1 MNEVFSMVQGE
12 FGKAV
17 VVEFR
22 HSLVLHAHS
31 EIQIGYWLEG
41 GQCQG
46 SVADESVVYDE
57 SHAVGVNC
65 FQAHDLVKNSNEKSS
80 LMLMLYF
87 HESWFDQ
94 HIGSQGEPVIFSS
107 AQLVTTPEIRAQ
119 CAELMRKI
127 RASCATMT
135 TSLEQDIKHLM
146 QLTIASNSKA
156 VCLLSMHKRRKIMD
170 PRMRIALSYLK
181 ERYADPHVLK
191 NLNNIAGVSRS
202 RLYQLFKNKLQSSP
216 QLILNALRLDL
227 ASTLMSNP
235 KLDMSAVSSNS
246 GFSTPANFSR
256 FFRAHRGITPSVHKK
271 AMAAMPAAQALKLS
285 T

>member
-1 MNEVFSMVQGE
+1 MNAVFSMVQGE

-65 FQAHDLVKNSNEKSS
+65 FQAHDLVKNPNQKPS

-94 HIGSQGEPVIFSS
+94 HFASQGGPVIFSS
-107 AQLVTTPEIRAQ
+107 AQLATTTEIREQ
-119 CAELMRKI
+119 CAEVMQKI

-135 TSLEQDIKHLM
+135 TCLEQDIKYLA
-146 QLTIASNSKA
+146 QLTIDSNAQA
-156 VCLLSMHKRRKIMD
+156 VCLLSMHKRRKILD
-170 PRMRIALSYLK
+170 PRMCTALNYLREK
-181 ERYADPHVLK
+181 FADPHVLK

-256 FFRAHRGITPSVHKK
+256 FFRAHRGITPSMHKK
-271 AMAAMPAAQALKLS
+271 AMAVMPAAQALKLS

>member
-12 FGKAV
+12 FGKAL

-41 GQCQG
+41 DQCQG
-46 SVADESVVYDE
+46 SVADECVVYDE

-65 FQAHDLVKNSNEKSS
+65 FQAHDLVKNPNEKPS

-94 HIGSQGEPVIFSS
+94 HIVSQGEPVIFSS
-107 AQLVTTPEIRAQ
+107 AQLATTTEIREQ
-119 CAELMRKI
+119 CAEVMQKI

-135 TSLEQDIKHLM
+135 TCLEQDIKHLA
-146 QLTIASNSKA
+146 QLTIDSNAQA

-170 PRMRIALSYLK
+170 PRMCTALNYLREK
-181 ERYADPHVLK
+181 FADPHVLK

-271 AMAAMPAAQALKLS
+271 AMAAMSAAQALKLS